1 MSLANYLGVLANAMA
16 IFAGGILGVL
26 LGSRFTP
33 NLQKITMQALGL
45 VTILIGLEM
54 AAQGAN
60 TLLLILSLV
69 LGGVAGELL
78 GIQRMLD
85 SWENKLDGQVTSGGK
100 VGKGLI
106 FATLLYG
113 IGPMAIMGSLESGLY
128 STHNILFTKAL
139 LDGTAAIPFAAA
151 MGWGISLAAIPVFIY
166 QGSIVLFALKL
177 APFLT
182 PEVTGEL
189 TAVGGLLILAIGLN
203 VLRVTRISVASL
215 LPAIPINVLLV
226 FLLQ

>member
-1 MSLANYLGVLANAMA
+1 MSLANYFGVLANAMA
-16 IFAGGILGVL
+16 IFAGGLLGML

-54 AAQGAN
+54 AMQGTN
-60 TLLLILSLV
+60 KLLLILSLV
-69 LGGVAGELL
+69 LGSVAGELL
-78 GIQRMLD
+78 GLQRLLN
-85 SWENKLDGQVTSGGK
+85 SWEKKMDGQLKDGGRL
-100 VGKGLI
+100 GKGLI
-106 FATLLYG
+106 FATLIYG

-128 STHNILFTKAL
+128 GTHNILFTKAL

-151 MGWGISLAAIPVFIY
+151 MGWGISLAAIPVLIY
-166 QGSIVLFALKL
+166 QGGIVLFALKL

-182 PEVTGEL
+182 PEVTGEI

-203 VLRVTRISVASL
+203 VLRVTRISVANL
-215 LPAIPINVLLV
+215 LLAIPIVVLLSI
-226 FLLQ
+226 L

>member
-1 MSLANYLGVLANAMA
+1 MTLANYLGVLANAIA

-33 NLQKITMQALGL
+33 NLQKIIIQALGL
-45 VTILIGLEM
+45 AVILIGLEM
-54 AAQGAN
+54 AMQGEN
-60 TLLLILSLV
+60 MLLLILSLV
-69 LGGVAGELL
+69 LGGIAGELL
-78 GIQRMLD
+78 GIQRILD
-85 SWENKLDGQVTSGGK
+85 AWEKKMDGQLKDGGK
-100 VGKGLI
+100 LGKGLI
-106 FATLLYG
+106 FATLIYG
-113 IGPMAIMGSLESGLY
+113 IGPLAIMGSLESGLY

-166 QGSIVLFALKL
+166 QGVIVLFALKL

-182 PEVTGEL
+182 PEITGEI

-203 VLRVTRISVASL
+203 VLRVTRISVANL

-226 FLLQ
+226 ILL

>member
-1 MSLANYLGVLANAMA
+1 MSMANYYGVLANAMA

-54 AAQGAN
+54 AVQGSN
-60 TLLLILSLV
+60 VLLLILSLV
-69 LGGVAGELL
+69 FGGVAGELF

-85 SWENKLDGQVTSGGK
+85 AWEKKMGSQLKDGGK
-100 VGKGLI
+100 LGKGLV

-113 IGPMAIMGSLESGLY
+113 IGPMAILGSLESGLY
-128 STHNILFTKAL
+128 STHKILFTKAL
-139 LDGTAAIPFAAA
+139 LDGAAAIPFAAA
-151 MGWGISLAAIPVFIY
+151 MGWGISLAAIPLLIY
-166 QGSIVLFALKL
+166 QGGIVLFALKL

-182 PEVTGEL
+182 PDVTTEI

-203 VLRVTRISVASL
+203 VLGVTRISVANL
-215 LPAIPINVLLV
+215 LPAIPINVLLI
-226 FLLQ
+226 FLL

>member
-1 MSLANYLGVLANAMA
+1 MSLANYSGVLANAMA
-16 IFAGGILGVL
+16 IFAGGLLGVL

-45 VTILIGLEM
+45 VTILIGLGM
-54 AAQGAN
+54 AVQGSN
-60 TLLLILSLV
+60 TVLLILSLV

-78 GIQRMLD
+78 GIQRILD
-85 SWENKLDGQVTSGGK
+85 SWENKLDGQVKSEGK

-128 STHNILFTKAL
+128 SSHNILFTKAL

-166 QGSIVLFALKL
+166 QGGIVLFALKL

-182 PEVTGEL
+182 PEITGEI

-226 FLLQ
+226 FLL

>member
-1 MSLANYLGVLANAMA
+1 MSLANYFGVLANAMA
-16 IFAGGILGVL
+16 IFAGGLLGML

-54 AAQGAN
+54 AMQGTN
-60 TLLLILSLV
+60 KLLLILSLV

-78 GIQRMLD
+78 GLQRLLN
-85 SWENKLDGQVTSGGK
+85 SWEKKMDGQLKDGGRL
-100 VGKGLI
+100 GKGLI
-106 FATLLYG
+106 FATLIYG

-128 STHNILFTKAL
+128 GTHNILFTKAL

-151 MGWGISLAAIPVFIY
+151 MGWGISLAAIPVLIY
-166 QGSIVLFALKL
+166 QGGIVLFALKL

-182 PEVTGEL
+182 PEVTGEI

-203 VLRVTRISVASL
+203 VLRVTRISVANL
-215 LPAIPINVLLV
+215 LLAIPIVVLLSI
-226 FLLQ
+226 L